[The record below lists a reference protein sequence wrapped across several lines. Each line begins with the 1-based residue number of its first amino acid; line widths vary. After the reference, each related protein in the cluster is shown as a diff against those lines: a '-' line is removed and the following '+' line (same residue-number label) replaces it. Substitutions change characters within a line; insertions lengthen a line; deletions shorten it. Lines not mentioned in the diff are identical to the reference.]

1 MRWLALLLIVF
12 NSTSP
17 QADTARVA
25 FGSCSDAN
33 RPDHPIWTSLY
44 QARPDVLLLI
54 GDNVYA
60 DTPNFRLN
68 PSRRGLQIEYEK
80 LEAAPSF
87 QRLRNAIPI
96 YATWDDHDY
105 GLNDGGREFKLKDVS
120 QQVFFDFWQVS
131 LDRPERQTPGVY
143 SERWLAKAGV
153 QIQILLLDT
162 RYFRSTLTAD
172 AQDDRCPIRNVG
184 QNLADDATIPG
195 SAQWQWLNESLRKPA
210 DVRVIASSIQ
220 VISDQHCWERWGAF
234 PNERER
240 LFRTIAESGARNVF
254 IVSGDRHLGEISKL
268 PRSGDFGLDYP
279 LYDVTSS
286 PLSARSGFG
295 EGEVNRYRVGQDN
308 VRVSNFGV
316 VEIDP
321 IKKQALLSLRD
332 RTGEVLIGASVP
344 LE

>member
-1 MRWLALLLIVF
+1 MLIGF
-12 NSTSP
+12 NAISL
-17 QADTARVA
+17 QAETVRLA
-25 FGSCSDAN
+25 FGSCADAN
-33 RPDHPIWTSLY
+33 QPDHPIWHGLY
-44 QARPDVLLLI
+44 EFQPDALLMI

-60 DTPNFRLN
+60 DTPDFRSN
-68 PSRRGLQIEYEK
+68 PSRQGLQTEYGK
-80 LEAAPSF
+80 LEAAPAF
-87 QRLRNAIPI
+87 QRLRESIPI

-105 GLNDGGREFKLKDVS
+105 GLNDGGKEFELKDVS
-120 QQVFFDFWQVS
+120 QQVFFDFWRVS
-131 LDRPERQTPGVY
+131 LDRLERQTPGVY

-153 QIQILLLDT
+153 RIQILLLDT
-162 RYFRSTLTAD
+162 RYFRSALTVD
-172 AQDDRCPIRNVG
+172 AQDVRCPIRNVG
-184 QNLADDATIPG
+184 HSLAEDATILG
-195 SAQWQWLNESLRKPA
+195 SAQWQWLKESLKKPA